1 MQIKFIYTITLL
13 LLSCFSYSEEI
24 NESEFKYKDCINQ
37 LELSNGKYCK
47 IILSKNF
54 QSYEEAFTRHE
65 AIKISSNHNYYFKK
79 LSSSEQRVKFS
90 YQLLNYLS
98 DKNIIKP
105 FMLAHHTIN
114 SEEIV
119 LGVTVGVLNHAG
131 EGFRLTTTTKET
143 FQLINMLE
151 NASTSKNIYSKE
163 INKIFTLH

>member
-119 LGVTVGVLNHAG
+119 LGITVGVLNHAG